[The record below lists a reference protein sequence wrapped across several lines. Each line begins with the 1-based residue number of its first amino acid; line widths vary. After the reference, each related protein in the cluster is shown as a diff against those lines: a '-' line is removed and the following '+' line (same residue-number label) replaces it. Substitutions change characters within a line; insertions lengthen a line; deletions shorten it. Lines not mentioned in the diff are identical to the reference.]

1 MLDKFSYLLLFLFV
15 IPTAL
20 YIYIYFIIIIIS
32 PLQQWLNSRN
42 HLLRIAPILER
53 EWRSVALVNST
64 RVFSISRPRPNI
76 IPVYEFKHIGKI
88 KINWKAKC
96 LRSQFS
102 DVRVQSRDLETVK
115 VHFSNRIVK
124 RIPHDNRYTSR
135 AMVLNVEIRKMV
147 KKRRKRRYGWRK

>member
-1 MLDKFSYLLLFLFV
+1 M
-15 IPTAL
+15 
-20 YIYIYFIIIIIS
+20 
-32 PLQQWLNSRN
+32 
-42 HLLRIAPILER
+42 
-53 EWRSVALVNST
+53 
-64 RVFSISRPRPNI
+64 FSISRPRPNI

-135 AMVLNVEIRKMV
+135 AMVLNVVRKMV
-147 KKRRKRRYGWRK
+147 KKRRKRRYG